1 MPYLYPTASVIF
13 LFRTGENQGLLCI
26 LSCPSSVNE
35 ASELAQANGLL
46 PDLPA
51 LVRAA
56 AAVGSG
62 YKEGGS
68 CVPFLRRIFS
78 SLPRM
83 RETNGEHLS
92 K

>member
-1 MPYLYPTASVIF
+1 MPYLYPSASVIS
-13 LFRTGENQGLLCI
+13 LLCTGENQGLLCS

-56 AAVGSG
+56 AVGTG
-62 YKEGGS
+62 YRQGGS
-68 CVPFLRRIFS
+68 CVPFLSGGYF
-78 SLPRM
+78 LPFL
-83 RETNGEHLS
+83 E
-92 K
+92 